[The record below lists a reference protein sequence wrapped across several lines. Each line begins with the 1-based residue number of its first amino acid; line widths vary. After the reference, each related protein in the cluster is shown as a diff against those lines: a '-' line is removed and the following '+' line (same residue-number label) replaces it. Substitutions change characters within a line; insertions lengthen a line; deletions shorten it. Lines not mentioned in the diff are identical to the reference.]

1 MIVAELLTPTEARRL
16 LEEYGLAPRKSAGQN
31 FLVDPNTATK
41 IVRESGVGPDDVV
54 LEVGPGLGAL
64 TAPLLGTVARLVAV
78 EVDAGFVQVLRD
90 RFDDALELVHAD
102 ALEVDLGRLVDG
114 GPARLV
120 ANLPYNIATPVVV
133 AALDTGAFRELYV
146 MVQREVGE
154 RWSAGTGDPLYS
166 GVSVKLQLVADVR
179 VEATVPR
186 TVFLPVP
193 NVDSVM
199 VRARVRPDQLPRDAL
214 MRVRNVVDVA
224 FGQRRKT
231 LRKSLRAIAPTQVVA
246 AALRDCGFAE
256 AARPEE
262 LTVDDFVRLAAT
274 LDAGSRGAPPTMPP
288 TGDG

>member
-1 MIVAELLTPTEARRL
+1 M
-16 LEEYGLAPRKSAGQN
+16 APRKSAGQN
-31 FLVDPNTATK
+31 FLVDPNTAVK
-41 IVRESGVGPDDVV
+41 IVRDAGLDADDVV

-64 TAPLLGTVARLVAV
+64 TAPLADAVARLVAV

-90 RFDDALELVHAD
+90 RFGSAIELVHGD

-114 GPARLV
+114 GPAKLV
-120 ANLPYNIATPVVV
+120 ANLPYNVATPLVV
-133 AALDTGAFRELYV
+133 AALDAAAFRELYV
-146 MVQREVGE
+146 MVQREVGV
-154 RWSAGTGDPLYS
+154 RWSARPGDPLYS
-166 GVSVKLQLVADVR
+166 GVSVKLQLLADVT

-199 VRARVRPDQLPRDAL
+199 VRLVVHDDPPADDAL
-214 MRVRNVVDVA
+214 ARIRNLVDVA

-231 LRKSLRAIAPTQVVA
+231 LRKSLRAVASTEVVT

-262 LTVDDFVRLAAT
+262 LSVHDFVRLAAT

-288 TGDG
+288 QGDG